1 LAIKSVHNESILLA
15 QVASGDEKAFTTLF
29 HAYHHPL
36 GEFVMTL
43 TDSAEM
49 TAEIVQDVFIKIWM
63 SRRELSGID
72 KFTAYLFILTRN
84 YTLNCLRKSAND
96 RKKQA
101 QYGQYVTTAI
111 PQTTEIPVADTDY
124 FSLIDRAVEQ
134 LPPQQQQVYLLSRKE
149 GLKHAEIALQMGI
162 SKETV
167 KKYIQLSV
175 KAIAHFIK
183 VNAPLLAPVFLC
195 FLYNS

>member
-1 LAIKSVHNESILLA
+1 MALTSVHNEAILLA
-15 QVASGDEKAFTTLF
+15 QVAGGDEKAFTTLF
-29 HAYHHPL
+29 NAYHQPL
-36 GEFVMTL
+36 GTFVMTL
-43 TDSAEM
+43 TESPEM

-63 SRRELSGID
+63 NRQELSAVE

-96 RKKQA
+96 RKKHL
-101 QYGQYVTTAI
+101 QYGQYVSTATS
-111 PQTTEIPVADTDY
+111 PVTEIPTADTDY
-124 FSLIDRAVEQ
+124 FSLIDSAVAQ

-149 GLKHAEIALQMGI
+149 GLKHAEIAHQMGI

-167 KKYIQLSV
+167 KKYVQLSV

-183 VNAPLLAPVFLC
+183 INAPLLAPVFLC
-195 FLYNS
+195 FYHKL

>member
-1 LAIKSVHNESILLA
+1 
-15 QVASGDEKAFTTLF
+15 
-29 HAYHHPL
+29 
-36 GEFVMTL
+36 MTL
-43 TDSAEM
+43 TESAEM

-63 SRRELSGID
+63 NRQELSGVE

-96 RKKQA
+96 RKKQV

-111 PQTTEIPVADTDY
+111 PQTTEIPTADTDY
-124 FSLIDRAVEQ
+124 FALIDSAVAQ

-149 GLKHAEIALQMGI
+149 GLKHAEIAQQMGI

-167 KKYIQLSV
+167 KKYVQLSV
-175 KAIAHFIK
+175 KAIANFIK

-195 FLYNS
+195 FHHKL